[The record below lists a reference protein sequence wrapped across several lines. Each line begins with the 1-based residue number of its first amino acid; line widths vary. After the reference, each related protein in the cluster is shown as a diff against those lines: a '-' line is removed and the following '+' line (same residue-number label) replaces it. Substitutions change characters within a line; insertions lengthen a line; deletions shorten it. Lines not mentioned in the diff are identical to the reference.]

1 MKKVLTFIIAL
12 AFTFGVSAQN
22 YGVIESELQKVLNQK
37 SNDKI
42 SVNIV
47 LDTQADN
54 ELLLVKYD
62 GINDKSL
69 QRENVIKE
77 LKAFATDNQ
86 NKLMDLLQDEAGND
100 KVVDIKAHWIVNTI
114 NCSATRDVIYKL
126 SEQPGISVIGLND
139 KVKLLSDDRC
149 SRRQNKPAR

>member
-1 MKKVLTFIIAL
+1 MKKVLTFVIAL
-12 AFTFGVSAQN
+12 AFTLGVSAQN
-22 YGVIESELQKVLNQK
+22 YGVIEPELQKVLNQK

-77 LKAFATDNQ
+77 
-86 NKLMDLLQDEAGND
+86 
-100 KVVDIKAHWIVNTI
+100 
-114 NCSATRDVIYKL
+114 
-126 SEQPGISVIGLND
+126 
-139 KVKLLSDDRC
+139 
-149 SRRQNKPAR
+149 

>member
-1 MKKVLTFIIAL
+1 M
-12 AFTFGVSAQN
+12 
-22 YGVIESELQKVLNQK
+22 NQK

-86 NKLMDLLQDEAGND
+86 NKLMALLQDEAGND

-114 NCSATRDVIYKL
+114 N
-126 SEQPGISVIGLND
+126 
-139 KVKLLSDDRC
+139 
-149 SRRQNKPAR
+149 